1 MELSVEIGKRT
12 LKNPVGVASGTFGY
26 GQEFDSIMDLSK
38 LGAIYTKAIS
48 MEPRQGNPTP
58 RIVETPSGM
67 LNAIGLQN
75 VGVEAFVAE
84 KLPFLSQLDTAVIV
98 NVAGYTDDDYCNVVK
113 RLDDHEAVWGY
124 EINLSCPNV
133 KVGAIQFGTDPD
145 MVEQVT
151 TKIRAFTQKP
161 LMVKLSPNV
170 TDIAEI
176 AMAAERGGADAVSC
190 INTLVGMVID
200 VESQKT
206 VLANKTG
213 GLSGPAIRPVGVR
226 MTHQASRAIDIP
238 VVGIGGITG
247 ADDAIQYLLA
257 GAKAI
262 QVGTWNFIE
271 PGSSENIADGIAA
284 YMEKHGIQNINGFAA
299 LLDRTESG
307 KT

>member
-1 MELSVEIGKRT
+1 MDLSVRIGERT

-26 GQEFDSIMDLSK
+26 GQEYDPVMDLNK
-38 LGAIYTKAIS
+38 LGAIYTKAVS
-48 MEPRQGNPTP
+48 MEPRLGNATP

-75 VGVEAFVAE
+75 VGVEAFLTE
-84 KLPFLSQLDTAVIV
+84 KLPFLSKLDTAVIV
-98 NVAGYTDDDYCNVVK
+98 NVAGYTDDDYCNVIK
-113 RLDDHEAVWGY
+113 RLDDQEAVWGY

-151 TKIRAFTQKP
+151 TKMRAFTQKP

-170 TDIAEI
+170 TDIAKI
-176 AMAAERGGADAVSC
+176 AVAAERGGADAVTC

-200 VESQKT
+200 IEAQET

-213 GLSGPAIRPVGVR
+213 GLSGPAIRPIGVR
-226 MTHQASRAIDIP
+226 MTHQVSRAIDIP

-247 ADDAIQYLLA
+247 ADDALQYLLA

-271 PGSSENIADGIAA
+271 PDCSENIADGIAA
-284 YMEKHGIQNINGFAA
+284 YMEKHGIQDINGFAA
-299 LLDRTESG
+299 LLDRP

>member
-1 MELSVEIGKRT
+1 
-12 LKNPVGVASGTFGY
+12 
-26 GQEFDSIMDLSK
+26 
-38 LGAIYTKAIS
+38 
-48 MEPRQGNPTP
+48 
-58 RIVETPSGM
+58 
-67 LNAIGLQN
+67 
-75 VGVEAFVAE
+75 
-84 KLPFLSQLDTAVIV
+84 
-98 NVAGYTDDDYCNVVK
+98 
-113 RLDDHEAVWGY
+113 
-124 EINLSCPNV
+124 
-133 KVGAIQFGTDPD
+133 
-145 MVEQVT
+145 
-151 TKIRAFTQKP
+151 
-161 LMVKLSPNV
+161 
-170 TDIAEI
+170 EI

-307 KT
+307 NT

>member
-1 MELSVEIGKRT
+1 MELSVKIGKRT

-26 GQEFDSIMDLSK
+26 GQEFDPIMDLSK
-38 LGAIYTKAIS
+38 LGAIYTKAVS
-48 MEPRQGNPTP
+48 MEPRLGNATP

-75 VGVEAFVAE
+75 VGVEAFLEE
-84 KLPFLSQLDTAVIV
+84 KLPFLSQLDTAAIV
-98 NVAGYTDDDYCNVVK
+98 NVVGYTDDDYCNVIK
-113 RLDDHEAVWGY
+113 RLDGQEAVWGY

-145 MVEQVT
+145 MVEQLT
-151 TKIRAFTQKP
+151 MKMRAFTEKP
-161 LMVKLSPNV
+161 LLVKLSPNV

-176 AMAAERGGADAVSC
+176 AVAAERGGADAVTC

-200 VESQKT
+200 IEAQET

-213 GLSGPAIRPVGVR
+213 GLSGPAIRPIGVR
-226 MTHQASRAIDIP
+226 MTHQVSHAIDIP
-238 VVGIGGITG
+238 VVGIGGITS

-262 QVGTWNFIE
+262 QVGTWNFVE
-271 PGSSENIADGIAA
+271 PESSEHIADGIAA
-284 YMEKHGIQNINGFAA
+284 YMEKHGLQNIDEFAA
-299 LLDRTESG
+299 LLDRT

>member
-1 MELSVEIGKRT
+1 MELSVNIGTRT

-26 GQEFDSIMDLSK
+26 GQEFDPVMDLSK

-48 MEPRQGNPTP
+48 MEPRLGNSTP

-75 VGVEAFVAE
+75 VGVEAFVTE
-84 KLPFLSQLDTAVIV
+84 KLPFLSELDTAVIV
-98 NVAGYTDDDYCNVVK
+98 NVAGYTDDDYCNVIK
-113 RLDDHEAVWGY
+113 RLDEYDAVWGY

-151 TKIRAFTQKP
+151 TKMRTFTEKP

-176 AMAAERGGADAVSC
+176 AVAAERGGADAVTC

-200 VESQKT
+200 IDAQET

-213 GLSGPAIRPVGVR
+213 GLSGPAIRPIGVR
-226 MTHQASRAIDIP
+226 MTHQVSRAIKIP
-238 VVGIGGITG
+238 VVGIGGITN
-247 ADDAIQYLLA
+247 AEDAIQYLLA
-257 GAKAI
+257 GAKAF
-262 QVGTWNFIE
+262 QVGTWSFVE
-271 PGSSENIADGIAA
+271 PTSSEHIADGIAA
-284 YMEKHGIQNINGFAA
+284 YMEKHGVPDIDGFAI
-299 LLDRTESG
+299 LLDRKKTE
-307 KT
+307 